1 MESTRSSASWS
12 PTPLLGSPALASARE
27 TSQEHACDHCGQP
40 VPLSRL
46 ARYLTQHE
54 QAALDATSGSATSAT
69 MPIASG
75 SSTDPSGHPAEPRSS
90 EILAF
95 CCDGCETVYQ
105 VLHGAGLEQ
114 YYRVRD
120 ALGEQDRPVQ
130 LAQEGFEALD
140 AESFTRRYVRTTAR
154 GTQEVDLYLEG
165 VHCAACVWLVEK
177 LPQVAPGCV
186 NARLDFTRA
195 RATVEW
201 DGQKTQLSAL
211 ARLLGSLGYKPHPW
225 RHGDIASLRK
235 QEDQRLWMRIG
246 VAAAVVMNVMFLAIA
261 MYAGEYSA
269 LGGGAAGGLD
279 PTLDQLFRWA
289 SLAIFLPSVMWSAWP
304 FFSGALASL
313 RSGVLHMDLP
323 LSIGILVGFV
333 ASAWRVILGHGDI
346 YFDSLGM
353 LICLLLV
360 ARWFQKKGQRAAG
373 EAAELLQALTS
384 SSARV
389 VNPDSGQETPL
400 QVDALLPGMQV
411 RVLSGESIPADG
423 LVMEGSSFVDRAVLS
438 GESEP
443 VAVAVGEKVYAGTVN
458 LQSPLLITLTETGE
472 ETRVGRLMRMME
484 EASSRRAPIVQLADR
499 LTGMFVA
506 TVLGLSVLTAMGW
519 SMVSPDRALEHVVAL
534 LIVTCP
540 CALGMATPVALA
552 VAIGRAA
559 RQGVLIKGGDA
570 VERLAHARH
579 ILLDK
584 TGTLTEGKLSLTSW
598 TGDDE
603 ARSLLFTVEQ
613 SSAHPLAKAAVR
625 GLEGARVLPIGK
637 VEEVL
642 GGGLVARYQP
652 DGAAERLETGPETGA
667 EVVVGSRRFMD
678 GRGVQLPTAMA
689 QALDEVLARGHSPV
703 LVAVA
708 GVVRG
713 VAGFGDPLRADTRDA
728 ILKLKSLGFT
738 VGILSGDHPTVVANV
753 GQQLGLD
760 PARVFGGLSPEQK
773 LAHVEAAVKAGEVVM
788 VGDGVND
795 AAALSAASV
804 GVSVHGGAEASLAA
818 ADVFLTRPGLMPVVA
833 CVEGARATLGVVR
846 RNLTFSIGY
855 NLLGA
860 GLAMGG
866 LMGPLLAALLM
877 PFSSGTVVG
886 SSLVGGGFRAPVSKA

>member
-1 MESTRSSASWS
+1 MAHTASLPAPVAPGDRVASRSTLEDGRLNAS
-12 PTPLLGSPALASARE
+12 ALASQAPPTPSGHWQPRPDYP
-27 TSQEHACDHCGQP
+27 CDHCGQP
-40 VPLSRL
+40 VSLSR
-46 ARYLTQHE
+46 QSE
-54 QAALDATSGSATSAT
+54 K
-69 MPIASG
+69 
-75 SSTDPSGHPAEPRSS
+75 RS
-90 EILAF
+90 LQF
-95 CCDGCETVYQ
+95 CCDGCETVYS

-120 ALGEQDRPVQ
+120 ALGEKDQPVQ
-130 LAQEGFEALD
+130 VTQERFEELD
-140 AESFTRRYVRTTAR
+140 AESFTKRYVRTTAHD
-154 GTQEVDLYLEG
+154 TYEVDLYLEG

-177 LPQVAPGCV
+177 LPKVAPGCV

-201 DGQKTQLSAL
+201 DAQQTKLSAL
-211 ARLLGSLGYKPHPW
+211 ARMLGSLGYKPHPW

-235 QEDQRLWMRIG
+235 KEDQRLWMRIG

-261 MYAGEYSA
+261 LYAGEY
-269 LGGGAAGGLD
+269 GATPGDADSGLD
-279 PTLDQLFRWA
+279 PMLNQLFRWA
-289 SLAIFLPSVMWSAWP
+289 SLVIFLPSVLFSAWP
-304 FFSGALASL
+304 FFSGAIASL

-333 ASAWRVILGHGDI
+333 ASAYRVVMGTGDI

-384 SSARV
+384 TRARV
-389 VNPDSGQETPL
+389 VSLENGQETMTP
-400 QVDALLPGMQV
+400 VEALLPGMQV

-423 LVMEGSSFVDRAVLS
+423 LVAEGSSCLDRAILS

-443 VAVAVGEKVYAGTVN
+443 VAVTVGEKVYAGTVN
-458 LQSPLLITLTETGE
+458 LQSPLLIALTETGE
-472 ETRVGRLMRMME
+472 ETRVGKLMRMME
-484 EASSRRAPIVQLADR
+484 DAASRRAPIVQMADR
-499 LTGMFVA
+499 LTGTFVA
-506 TVLGLSVLTAMGW
+506 TVLSLSVLTAIGW

-559 RQGVLIKGGDA
+559 KNGVLIKGGDA
-570 VERLAHARH
+570 VERLSHARL

-584 TGTLTEGKLSLTSW
+584 TGTLTEGKMSLTSW
-598 TGDDE
+598 EGDLE
-603 ARSLLFTVEQ
+603 ARSLLYTLEL
-613 SSAHPLAKAAVR
+613 SSAHPLAKAAVK
-625 GLEGARVLPIGK
+625 GLSDAEKLNVGK

-642 GGGLVARYQP
+642 GGGLVAPYFPANAIAPASRE
-652 DGAAERLETGPETGA
+652 AAPSSEVLVGSLRFMTGRGIQLTPVMQERLE
-667 EVVVGSRRFMD
+667 R
-678 GRGVQLPTAMA
+678 
-689 QALDEVLARGHSPV
+689 VLAAGHSPV
-703 LVAVA
+703 LVAVD

-713 VAGFGDPLRADTRDA
+713 VAGFGDPLRADSRQA
-728 ILKLKSLGFT
+728 IERLKALGFT
-738 VGILSGDHPTVVANV
+738 VGILSGDHPAVVASV
-753 GQQLGLD
+753 GAQLGLD
-760 PARVFGGLSPEQK
+760 PARVLGGLSPEQK
-773 LAHVEAAVKAGEVVM
+773 LEQVETAVKAGDVVM

-804 GVSVHGGAEASLAA
+804 GISVHGGAEASLAA
-818 ADVFLTRPGLMPVVA
+818 ADVFLTRPGLMPVVE

-855 NLLGA
+855 NVLGA
-860 GLAMGG
+860 GLAVAG

-886 SSLVGGGFRAPVSKA
+886 SSLVGGGFRSRTQA